1 MFFTCLFSEDAA
13 AILDTAENV
22 LKALKGSEEAQNK
35 AKTAIEMADQDI
47 EDARLDLTQVKYSSL
62 LACSWK
68 IKVWEF
74 LLYPGFGIVI
84 ILENSCAPP

>member
-1 MFFTCLFSEDAA
+1 M
-13 AILDTAENV
+13 

-62 LACSWK
+62 L
-68 IKVWEF
+68 
-74 LLYPGFGIVI
+74 P
-84 ILENSCAPP
+84 